1 MIADASGKDR
11 DPERSQKGCQMKKL
25 LLLPIFAALLLA
37 APSALAVTKTVAI
50 TSAGF
55 VPNAITI
62 NAGDSITWT
71 NSDTKNHQPISQ
83 SKDASFASPILKPG
97 ETFTFTFAKDGK
109 FTITDA
115 LVNRVRMTVTVKKV
129 NVTGSP
135 TLTSNKKKVIYGG
148 AVVLTGKIPVAKAG
162 DKITLR
168 AEVLRPN
175 GTKQTSNIADT
186 TTDGTGAF
194 TFANVPTAQTTY
206 TVVWQGVPPA
216 SATSNAVLVSVAPRI
231 GFGLV
236 RKVGRLVTFSM
247 KATSAIP
254 YVGHSVNIQRRNS
267 LGQWVSLKRVVLKS
281 STVATRAAVR
291 LPKGLSR
298 IRILMPQAQ
307 VGTGYVT
314 GVSRVI
320 LVRL

>member
-1 MIADASGKDR
+1 
-11 DPERSQKGCQMKKL
+11 MKKL
-25 LLLPIFAALLLA
+25 LLLPIAALLLGS
-37 APSALAVTKTVAI
+37 PSAQAVTKTVAI

-55 VPNAITI
+55 VPSAITI
-62 NAGDSITWT
+62 DVGDSITWT
-71 NSDTKNHQPISQ
+71 NSDNKNHQPISQ
-83 SKDASFASPILKPG
+83 SKDATFASPILSPG
-97 ETFTFTFAKDGK
+97 QSFTYLFAKDGR

-115 LVNRVRMTVTVKKV
+115 QVDRVRMTVTVKKTV
-129 NVTGSP
+129 ASRGP
-135 TLTSNKKKVIYGG
+135 TLTSNKKKVVYGG
-148 AVVLTGKIPVAKAG
+148 AVVLTGKIPSAKAG
-162 DKITLR
+162 EKLTLR
-168 AEVLRPN
+168 AEVVRPN
-175 GTKQTSNIADT
+175 GTKQSSNIADA

-194 TFANVPTAQTTY
+194 TFTNVPTAQTTY
-206 TVVWQGVPPA
+206 TAVWQGVPAPQ
-216 SATSNAVLVSVAPRI
+216 ATSNAVAVAVAPRI

-247 KATSAIP
+247 KATSAIA
-254 YVGHSVNIQRRNS
+254 YAGRSVNIQRRNS

-291 LPKGLSR
+291 LPRGLSR
-298 IRILMPQAQ
+298 IRILMPQGQ

>member
-1 MIADASGKDR
+1 
-11 DPERSQKGCQMKKL
+11 MKRL
-25 LLLPIFAALLLA
+25 LLLPVAAALLAL
-37 APSALAVTKTVAI
+37 PSAQAVTKTVAI
-50 TSAGF
+50 TNAGF

-62 NAGDSITWT
+62 NVGDSITWT
-71 NSDTKNHQPISQ
+71 NSDSKNHQPISQ
-83 SKDASFASPILKPG
+83 NKDATFASPILKPG
-97 ETFTFTFAKDGK
+97 ESFTYAFAKDGR
-109 FTITDA
+109 FAITDA

-129 NVTGSP
+129 TTTGSP
-135 TLTSNKKKVIYGG
+135 TVTANKKKVIYGG
-148 AVVLTGKIPVAKAG
+148 GVVLTGKIPVAKAG
-162 DKITLR
+162 EKLTLR

-175 GTKQTSNIADT
+175 GTKQSSNVADA
-186 TTDGTGAF
+186 TTDGNGAF
-194 TFANVPTAQTTY
+194 TFTTVPTAQTMFA
-206 TVVWQGVPPA
+206 VVWQGVPAA
-216 SATSNAVLVSVAPRI
+216 SATSNAVAVAVAPRI

-236 RKVGRLVTFSM
+236 RKAGRLVTFSM

-254 YVGHSVNIQRRNS
+254 YAGHFVHIQRRNA

-291 LPKGLSR
+291 LPRGLSR
-298 IRILMPQAQ
+298 IRILMPQGQ

>member
-1 MIADASGKDR
+1 MMR
-11 DPERSQKGCQMKKL
+11 KL
-25 LLLPIFAALLLA
+25 CLLPVFAALLLA
-37 APSALAVTKTVAI
+37 SPSAVAVTKTVAI
-50 TSAGF
+50 TNAGF

-62 NAGDSITWT
+62 TAGDSITWT
-71 NSDTKNHQPISQ
+71 NSDSKNHQPISQ
-83 SKDASFASPILKPG
+83 NKDASFASPILKPG
-97 ETFTFTFAKDGK
+97 ESFTYTFAKDGR

-129 NVTGSP
+129 NATGSP
-135 TLTSNKKKVIYGG
+135 TLAANKKKVIYGG
-148 AVVLTGKIPVAKAG
+148 GVVLTGKVPVAKAG
-162 DKITLR
+162 EKVTLR

-175 GTKQTSNIADT
+175 GTKQSSNIADA

-194 TFANVPTAQTTY
+194 TFTNVPTAQTTY
-206 TVVWQGVPPA
+206 TVVWQGVPAA

-231 GFGLV
+231 GFGVV

-254 YVGHSVNIQRRNS
+254 YAGHLVYIQRRNA
-267 LGQWVSLKRVVLKS
+267 LGQWVSLKRVALKS
-281 STVATRAAVR
+281 STVATRSAAR
-291 LPKGLSR
+291 LPRGLSR
-298 IRILMPQAQ
+298 MRILMPQSQ

-320 LVRL
+320 LIRL